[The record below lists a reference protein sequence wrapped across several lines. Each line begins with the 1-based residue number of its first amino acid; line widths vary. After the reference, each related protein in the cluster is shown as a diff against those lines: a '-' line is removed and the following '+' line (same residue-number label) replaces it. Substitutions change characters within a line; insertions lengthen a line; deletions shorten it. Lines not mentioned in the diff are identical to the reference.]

1 MRIIQLLE
9 GDGLGGTDRV
19 AVALGDGLRAAGHE
33 VVFAV
38 PPGFL
43 KHQPTVT
50 QNHACLPLARL
61 GGARRAEL
69 REFNAFA
76 RDADL
81 VVAHD
86 SGSRQFALWSR
97 VLGLRPRVWFL
108 QHSLQGV
115 AGMIGAQLHR
125 VFIAHQVAVSAAVAS
140 RIVASGYPRSRVS
153 RIHGGVDLR
162 PHTHPDPL
170 QVAAL
175 RQALLEGVPAGTQ
188 IVGMVA
194 RINSGKHFRPKRP
207 DFKGYDVL
215 FGALAGV
222 RFPWRVLVM
231 GPENRAAQDA
241 VRQVAGHQGADPSR
255 LVFAGAVPEPSAHF
269 ALMDMNVLPSRHEG
283 LGLSVIESQAAGIP
297 TVGCRSGGLAEVIE
311 DGETGLLF
319 LPGNVE
325 ALRGC
330 LDRLVSDRGLR
341 ERLSLEARHRALEAF
356 DAPIMVRAF
365 QTLLRRVM
373 PDRR

>member
-1 MRIIQLLE
+1 MRIIQLLD
-9 GDGLGGTDRV
+9 GDGLGGADRV
-19 AVALGDGLRAAGHE
+19 AVALGDGVRGAGHE

-38 PPGFL
+38 SPSFL
-43 KHQPTVT
+43 KHQPTVA

-61 GGARRAEL
+61 GGARRAEI

-81 VVAHD
+81 VIAHD
-86 SGSRQFALWSR
+86 PGSRQFAFWAR
-97 VLGLRPRVWFL
+97 VLRLRPPVWFMR
-108 QHSLQGV
+108 HSLHGI
-115 AGMIGAQLHR
+115 AGMIGAQIHR
-125 VFIAHQVAVSAAVAS
+125 VFIAHQVGVSAAVAS
-140 RIVASGYPRSRVS
+140 RVVASGYPRSRVS
-153 RIHGGVDLR
+153 RIHGRVDLQT
-162 PHTHPDPL
+162 HAHPDPL
-170 QVAAL
+170 RVAAL

-194 RINSGKHFRPKRP
+194 RLNPGSHFRPNRP
-207 DFKGYDVL
+207 DFKGYNVL

-255 LVFAGAVPEPSAHF
+255 LVFAGAVTEPSAHF
-269 ALMDMNVLPSRHEG
+269 ALMDMNVVPSRHEG
-283 LGLSVIESQAAGIP
+283 LGLSAIESQAAGVP

-319 LPGNVE
+319 PPGSAE
-325 ALRGC
+325 GLRGC
-330 LDRLVSDRGLR
+330 LDRLVADRGLR
-341 ERLSLEARHRALEAF
+341 ERLSREGRHRALEAF

-365 QTLLRRVM
+365 ETLLRRVM
-373 PDRR
+373 PDRQ